1 VIQDPQSWVFPLHYR
16 HHCKLAPRTG
26 IKPATIG
33 STVRYHRQVVS
44 AVLRLVS
51 LVGFEPTLCLHP
63 MQVPYQARRQRDY
76 LVVGKGFEP
85 FRSSPSGQSPG
96 FIRPRRTPV
105 LPTIVPWCPGWDS
118 SPHYVLPLE
127 EVRLPIAPP
136 GQCIGAASWNRTTFR
151 RSSGACYDHIS

>member
-1 VIQDPQSWVFPLHYR
+1 MQ
-16 HHCKLAPRTG
+16 
-26 IKPATIG
+26 
-33 STVRYHRQVVS
+33 VRY
-44 AVLRLVS
+44 
-51 LVGFEPTLCLHP
+51 
-63 MQVPYQARRQRDY
+63 QAALYTDC

-118 SPHYVLPLE
+118 SPHYTLPLE

-136 GQCIGAASWNRTTFR
+136 GQCLSAGRLTRFPCASIR
-151 RSSGACYDHIS
+151 RSGRRSTSGAFPEIRTQTVTVLNRVRLPIAPGKPCVGSAHWDRTSLVSD